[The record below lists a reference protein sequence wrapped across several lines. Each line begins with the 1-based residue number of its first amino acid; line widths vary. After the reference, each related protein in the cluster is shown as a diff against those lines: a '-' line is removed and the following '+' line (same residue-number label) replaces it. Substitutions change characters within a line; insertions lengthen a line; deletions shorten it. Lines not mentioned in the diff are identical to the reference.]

1 MSGWIKIHRDITK
14 HWIFRDAE
22 KFKWWMDMLFL
33 ASYEDNRTLVK
44 NQITEIKRGQ
54 FIGSISFFV
63 KRWEVSKDRVINFL
77 KLLQSDGMIDK
88 KSDKN
93 VTIITICNYESYQ
106 DIPDNLPDNLF
117 DYKADNLPDNLP
129 DTTKEGKEIKEY
141 INKHTNSACAREE
154 NFGLKVGVLASE
166 EQYIKRYQQEG
177 LWSDA
182 AMSAHLTNP
191 QVQQIFAEFV
201 VEQKHNSSRHSD
213 YSDFKRHFLNYL
225 RVKAEILRKQSN
237 NYGNGNQR
245 KYDDRRGT
253 EVSSSA
259 DYTKPL

>member
-1 MSGWIKIHRDITK
+1 MSGWIKIHRDITR

-129 DTTKEGKEIKEY
+129 DTTKEGKEIKEIY
-141 INKHTNSACAREE
+141 KLTNSACAREGTVTWDAVRE
-154 NFGLKVGVLASE
+154 QGYFNTFKGQGSAIPFSKRVGKTPQEVMMLAEVYMATRQLKDKGHKD
-166 EQYIKRYQQEG
+166 YK
-177 LWSDA
+177 
-182 AMSAHLTNP
+182 
-191 QVQQIFAEFV
+191 EFV
-201 VEQKHNSSRHSD
+201 NLFLWHVENNKISIPVQP
-213 YSDFKRHFLNYL
+213 
-225 RVKAEILRKQSN
+225 KAEKKVISGKEVLN
-237 NYGNGNQR
+237 VYG
-245 KYDDRRGT
+245 
-253 EVSSSA
+253 
-259 DYTKPL
+259 